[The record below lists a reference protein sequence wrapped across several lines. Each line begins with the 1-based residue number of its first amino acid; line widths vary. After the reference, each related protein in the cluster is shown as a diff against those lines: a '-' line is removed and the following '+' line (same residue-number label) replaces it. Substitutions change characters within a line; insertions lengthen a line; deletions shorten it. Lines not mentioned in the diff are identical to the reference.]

1 MDGLNA
7 PSQLTLGDA
16 AEHRLQAAEE
26 EEQEYCTSSSQPQ
39 DVETPTSSSDTT
51 RTGGQGLAPGVKT
64 DKPTS
69 EILEISSTVVSGESF
84 DGRHYCFPTT
94 TSKHKKRLRFH
105 LFCSVLT
112 RVGKNPG
119 FF

>member
-7 PSQLTLGDA
+7 ASQLTLSDV
-16 AEHRLQAAEE
+16 AEHRLQSAEE

-39 DVETPTSSSDTT
+39 DVEAPTSSSDTT
-51 RTGGQGLAPGVKT
+51 RTAGKGLAPEVKT

-69 EILEISSTVVSGESF
+69 ENLEISSTVVSGESF

-94 TSKHKKRLRFH
+94 TGKHKKRLRFH
-105 LFCSVLT
+105 LFCSV
-112 RVGKNPG
+112 
-119 FF
+119 